1 MELFDAIKNRHCYRG
16 SFKNTPVPREDL
28 KKIVEAGTLAP
39 SGRNMQ
45 TTSFVIVD
53 DESVVEK
60 ISGLASSNT
69 RNKAMI
75 EAKAYIVCVID
86 KEPEAVY
93 ESYSFQVED
102 CATACENM
110 LLAITALGY
119 ASVWVDGWL
128 RMESR
133 ATQIGEWLNIPKD
146 KKARVI
152 LPVGIPV
159 EKPFSP
165 EKKNFSER
173 AYFNSFS
180 AQ

>member
-1 MELFDAIKNRHCYRG
+1 MELFDAIKNRHLG
-16 SFKNTPVPREDL
+16 LFQNTPVPREDL
-28 KKIVEAGTLAP
+28 KNCGGRHARP

-133 ATQIGEWLNIPKD
+133 AQIGEWLNIPKD